1 VPITEIDESDW
12 QANVAEAQGLV
23 LVDFYATWCGS
34 CKAMAPALESIARE
48 TNGLYRIF
56 KVDVDKA
63 DRLVKLLKIT
73 RVPTLIVI
81 RDGLEVARQ
90 EGAAPKREIL
100 SELKR
105 ISGAAQKPGWS

>member
-1 VPITEIDESDW
+1 LPVTKIDESDW
-12 QANVAEAQGLV
+12 QSEVAEATGLV
-23 LVDFYATWCGS
+23 LVEFYATWCGS

-48 TNGLYRIF
+48 LSEVYRIF

-73 RVPTLIVI
+73 RIPTLVVI
-81 RDGLEVARQ
+81 RDGREVARQ
-90 EGAAPKREIL
+90 EGAVPKREIL

-105 ISGAAQKPGWS
+105 IAGVRS